1 MENIRMYGTIFSM
14 KVKPGHENKI
24 IELLRSDNGIPKGG
38 VAFFLMQP
46 DTKDEMIG
54 VAVFESKDAHI
65 NNANRP
71 EQNESFM
78 KIMEHLIEEPEWT
91 DGNYVLGE
99 VI

>member
-1 MENIRMYGTIFSM
+1 M
-14 KVKPGHENKI
+14 KGLNYVWNNFFYENKI

>member
-1 MENIRMYGTIFSM
+1 MYGTIFSM

-65 NNANRP
+65 NNAGRP

>member
-1 MENIRMYGTIFSM
+1 MYGTIFSM

-24 IELLRSDNGIPKGG
+24 IELLRSDNDIPKGG

-46 DTKDEMIG
+46 DKKDEMIG
-54 VAVFESKDAHI
+54 VAVFESKEAHI

-78 KIMEHLIEEPEWT
+78 KIMEHLIEEPKWT
-91 DGNYVLGE
+91 DGDYVLGE

>member
-1 MENIRMYGTIFSM
+1 
-14 KVKPGHENKI
+14 
-24 IELLRSDNGIPKGG
+24 
-38 VAFFLMQP
+38 
-46 DTKDEMIG
+46 MIG
-54 VAVFESKDAHI
+54 VAVFESKEAHI
-65 NNANRP
+65 NNAKRP

>member
-1 MENIRMYGTIFSM
+1 MYGTIFSM
-14 KVKPGHENKI
+14 KVKPGHEDKI
-24 IELLRSDNGIPKGG
+24 IELLLSDNDIPKGG

-46 DTKDEMIG
+46 YKKNEMIG
-54 VAVFESKDAHI
+54 VAVFESKEAHI

-78 KIMEHLIEEPEWT
+78 KIMEHLIEEPKWT